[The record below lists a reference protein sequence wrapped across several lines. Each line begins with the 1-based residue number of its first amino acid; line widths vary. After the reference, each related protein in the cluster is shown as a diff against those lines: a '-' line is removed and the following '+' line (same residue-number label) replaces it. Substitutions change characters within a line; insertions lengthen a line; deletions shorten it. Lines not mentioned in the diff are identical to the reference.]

1 MTMRIDPDFS
11 TAVVLIACH
20 KDSPALLR
28 TLASVRRESED
39 IPVLIVDDGA
49 PEPLAHYADDPKVEV
64 LRLDRNQGLTRA
76 LNAGLKRVF
85 ELDYS
90 FVCRI
95 DAGDEN
101 VPGRLREQLAYLKA
115 HPDIWLVGSW
125 ADYVDV
131 ATGRTL
137 FPYQP
142 PAKADEVNRVLYRN
156 SCVAHPTWMVRS
168 ALFSEIGLYDESF
181 AVAQDYEFLRRA
193 VASGFKIGNVPMVLL
208 KYQVDPKGIS
218 LSRRR
223 EQLLA
228 RLRVQWRHRR
238 PFAANKVTG
247 MVMTIALLAI
257 PYRVIAIFKQ
267 RVRA

>member
-1 MTMRIDPDFS
+1 MNTQRDFDLNN
-11 TAVVLIACH
+11 AVVLIACH

-28 TLASVRRESED
+28 TLASVRSESEG
-39 IPVLIVDDGA
+39 IPILIVDDGA
-49 PEPLAHYADDPKVEV
+49 PEPLAHYASDPKVEV
-64 LRLDRNQGLTRA
+64 LRLDTNQGLTRA
-76 LNAGLKRVF
+76 LNAGLKRIL
-85 ELDYS
+85 ELGYS

-101 VPGRLREQLAYLKA
+101 VSGRLREQLAYLAA
-115 HPDIWLVGSW
+115 HPDVWLVGSW
-125 ADYVDV
+125 ADFVD
-131 ATGRTL
+131 ATTKRTL

-142 PAKADEVNRVLYRN
+142 PVKADEVNRFLYRN

-168 ALFSEIGLYDESF
+168 ALFYEIGLYDESF

-193 VASGFKIGNVPMVLL
+193 VASGFKVANVPMVLL
-208 KYQVDPKGIS
+208 KYQVDTKGIS

-238 PFAANKVTG
+238 PFAASKVTG

-257 PYRVIAIFKQ
+257 PYRVISALKR
-267 RVRA
+267 RVC